1 MRDYFIYCSDPHA
14 GERNSHRSHCVR
26 WLHGPHSRFLLL
38 LLLFLV
44 CLSSSIVKIFQMI
57 LHKHSDDSGTHWNWN
72 GETSI
77 FSLLPAFLH
86 IFLYQNSTCLGA
98 LCTFVVRTHCARHI
112 NLSYHYI
119 YGRIYSLEPNGIEC
133 IQTYW
138 LEQHK
143 MKMASSSMA
152 KKLKENHAIQLY
164 GVENNWKYWMES
176 EIIDYTFFCFDGVV
190 YMGVSVGE
198 WVTGC
203 VCFSLHLLD
212 SQWVASSSS
221 RRFHSHSQKIF
232 RRWYINWKMYFEFIY
247 FIN

>member
-1 MRDYFIYCSDPHA
+1 MA
-14 GERNSHRSHCVR
+14 
-26 WLHGPHSRFLLL
+26 SRPTFA
-38 LLLFLV
+38 FLV
-44 CLSSSIVKIFQMI
+44 VFVVPRLPFVVNCQNFPNDFAQTFWRQRNALKLKWRNVY
-57 LHKHSDDSGTHWNWN
+57 
-72 GETSI
+72 

-86 IFLYQNSTCLGA
+86 IFLCQNSTCLGA

-119 YGRIYSLEPNGIEC
+119 YGRIYSLESNGIEC

-138 LEQHK
+138 LEQHE

-190 YMGVSVGE
+190 YMGVSGGE
-198 WVTGC
+198 WVAGC
-203 VCFSLHLLD
+203 LHLLD
-212 SQWVASSSS
+212 SQWIASSSS
-221 RRFHSHSQKIF
+221 RRFHSHSQKTF